1 MNKYRIPLVF
11 FFICYLAIGQSEL
24 STDSTKFY
32 YKILQ
37 YPEDED
43 DIFKA
48 FRFYSKQ
55 QETHLNQGDTLGA
68 ISDLRQIAI
77 AQNKLG
83 LYHESETTA
92 VKAIQLLS
100 HLPDNATTKEAFTG
114 LFNQLGRIYKALL
127 DFERAVEFYDKALS
141 YTQDENYRNIIKNNK
156 AVIYKELGE
165 FELAEKE
172 FLEIYESSK
181 LEKNTE
187 QINRAMDNLAFVQ
200 AKLNRD
206 GAIQDLRK
214 AMDSRRD
221 SKDVIGLYSSYRN
234 LSIYYLDR
242 DKQDSAQYYG
252 TLALELAE
260 EINSP
265 SFLMDAMQLMIGI
278 NGDSLS
284 KSYMALNDSL
294 SKQKQ
299 LQENKYALIKYNYY
313 EQEQKAQEQALEAK
327 NEKLKRRWYQ
337 AGGALILLSIIP
349 LYLYVTDRNKRR
361 TMAKVYETEGK
372 ISKKV
377 HDEVANDVYK
387 MMARIQS
394 ESFSPDHALD
404 HLEKIYNKTRD
415 ISKSISVVSHEDS
428 FTEILKD
435 LFSSYHS
442 DHVSIITTGLKE
454 VKVEDMN
461 VIKKEAIYRVLQEL
475 LTNMK
480 KYSMATLV
488 VLKFEQKSG
497 KIKIEYADNGEGCV
511 LNKSNGLHNAENR
524 IRDINGTITFDTSP
538 GNGFKA
544 TIIV

>member
-1 MNKYRIPLVF
+1 MNKHKIPLVF

-48 FRFYSKQ
+48 FRFYTKQ

-114 LFNQLGRIYKALL
+114 LYNQLGRIYKALL
-127 DFERAVEFYDKALS
+127 DFERAVEFYDRALT

-200 AKLNRD
+200 AKLNRT
-206 GAIQDLRK
+206 GAIQDLRQ

-265 SFLMDAMQLMIGI
+265 SFLIDAMQLMIGI
-278 NGDSLS
+278 NGDYLS

-327 NEKLKRRWYQ
+327 NEKLKRQWYQ

-349 LYLYVTDRNKRR
+349 LYLYLTDRNKRR

-442 DHVSIITTGLKE
+442 DQVSIITTGLKE
-454 VKVEDMN
+454 VKVEDLK

-488 VLKFEQKSG
+488 ILKFEQKSG
-497 KIKIEYADNGEGCV
+497 KIRIEYVDNGKGCV

-524 IRDINGTITFDTSP
+524 IHDINGTITFETSP